1 LQIIGNTQN
10 FYRKTKI
17 YSINLAEIAKYIA
30 KKKKERQETKLI
42 LATKKPD
49 LFLRETTNKKKAVIK
64 KPEHFKNEN

>member
-1 LQIIGNTQN
+1 
-10 FYRKTKI
+10 
-17 YSINLAEIAKYIA
+17 LAEIAKYIA
-30 KKKKERQETKLI
+30 KKKNERQETKLI